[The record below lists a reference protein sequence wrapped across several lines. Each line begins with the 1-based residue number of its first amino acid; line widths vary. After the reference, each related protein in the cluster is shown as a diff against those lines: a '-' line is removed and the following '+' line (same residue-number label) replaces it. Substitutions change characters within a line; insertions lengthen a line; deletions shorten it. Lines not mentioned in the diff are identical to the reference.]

1 MTHYATIKYFLPYQT
16 HNIVFN
22 LHAEILSFQFL
33 LNFVALIFRLMFSL
47 ADDFS
52 SDTIGLLFKL

>member
-1 MTHYATIKYFLPYQT
+1 MA
-16 HNIVFN
+16 FN

-33 LNFVALIFRLMFSL
+33 LHFVALIFRLMFSL

-52 SDTIGLLFKL
+52 FDTVRLLFKL